1 MAASSRRPLLE
12 LLYRQFLTDEHS
24 ASFIKEVSTR
34 YSISTLE
41 RLAQAGSS
49 SSRCCATLAL
59 GFLADFSSNQVLAG
73 CLHDESDAVRM
84 IAERSIREVWL
95 RDGSDRQRQQLSC
108 VIRMNASGQLDEAI
122 VDATELIESLP
133 EFAAAWH
140 QRARAYFQQRE
151 FAAAAAAWQ
160 QQRSRASRRRTQAR
174 ARAYRCA
181 SSRSCASDADLAS
194 ARRLAWK
201 RHVTCAEA
209 RSGPSESA
217 CAIARMSSTSEV

>member
-1 MAASSRRPLLE
+1 VAASSRRPLLE

-133 EFAAAWH
+133 EFAEAWN
-140 QRARAYFQQRE
+140 QRAIAYFQQRD
-151 FAAAAAAWQ
+151 FDAAAEDCRQTLERNPCHYGAAVGLAHCYLQLDDVQAAVETFHWALDLNPGMEGV
-160 QQRSRASRRRTQAR
+160 RAQLAR
-174 ARAYRCA
+174 LKRA
-181 SSRSCASDADLAS
+181 L
-194 ARRLAWK
+194 
-201 RHVTCAEA
+201 
-209 RSGPSESA
+209 G
-217 CAIARMSSTSEV
+217 